1 MTRLNVNPTRMELN
15 TLKDQLKIA
24 QSGHKILKD
33 KQDGLM
39 SSYIQIVRENYRL
52 RKEVEE
58 AFNIGLSR
66 YSIAK
71 ALIDETTLTEI
82 AVQARKPVDVDIST
96 HHLMSVRIPKMI
108 FDNNSNDND
117 IAYSMIETNADF
129 DYSLQ
134 LANQLVSQLLELAE
148 IEKKVQLMTVEIER
162 TRRRVNALE
171 QRTIPDLVETIK
183 YIQVKLDESERAD
196 TIRLM
201 KVKDFEQEDEV
212 K

>member
-58 AFNIGLSR
+58 AFNICMTR
-66 YSIAK
+66 YSLAK

-82 AVQARKPVDVDIST
+82 GVQTRKPVAVDIST

-108 FDNNSNDND
+108 FDNKPNDMV
-117 IAYSMIETNADF
+117 YSMIETNADF

-201 KVKDFEQEDEV
+201 KVKEFEQEDEV